1 MQACLTAYPPDQAA
15 ITCPLESGS
24 TLRIGRTVD
33 NGLRLD
39 HPSISRAHAEL
50 HCADGGW
57 RLRDLESKNG
67 SFVDGIRVHETTLVR
82 PSWLRLGD
90 VYCEFT
96 PLSEAE
102 AALARA
108 GQQTRRAQATARS
121 ARLEGTELLEDLL
134 DASLRGVVELAQCQR
149 GFVLL
154 TQGERFAIRAS
165 LALDPSQLSARAFS
179 GSVGAIRRAL
189 GERRSVV
196 ANDIGLDP
204 WLAGRASVV
213 AAGINALVCL
223 PLLDGERALGA
234 IYADRLHPGPAIT
247 TLDLELLEAFA
258 ETASLWIAAR
268 RTSELLAG
276 ESDALQWDEI
286 LAAHGDAS

>member
-15 ITCPLESGS
+15 LTCTLEPGGI
-24 TLRIGRTVD
+24 LRIGRTVD
-33 NGLRLD
+33 DGLRLD
-39 HPSISRAHAEL
+39 HPSVSRVHAEL
-50 HCADGGW
+50 RFADGAW

-67 SFVDGIRVHETTLVR
+67 SFVDGIRVHDAALVR

-96 PLSEAE
+96 PLSEAD
-102 AALARA
+102 AIAARA
-108 GQQTRRAQATARS
+108 GEQARRASVTART
-121 ARLEGTELLEDLL
+121 ARLQGAELLDDLL

-154 TQGERFAIRAS
+154 TQGGRFAIRAS
-165 LALDPSQLSARAFS
+165 HALDPAQLSARTFS
-179 GSVGAIRRAL
+179 GSVGAIRRSL
-189 GERRSVV
+189 DERRSVV

-213 AAGINALVCL
+213 AAGLNALVCL
-223 PLLDGERALGA
+223 PLLDADRALGA

-276 ESDALQWDEI
+276 ASQALQWEAI
-286 LAAHGDAS
+286 LAAQGDAP